1 MKKSVLILVIIF
13 LEIIA
18 CIFLNDGWIYLM
30 SSLMALAV
38 ISTITSSRRWVMK
51 ITRWAKENSLKAQV
65 LITVLQLALLSLAIM
80 AGYNFK
86 KLGYE
91 FSNTTPFVFSAIMVF
106 GFLSV
111 PFLPKRRMIAIPKEV
126 NRHRL
131 AFMSIALSSFVLMV
145 VFGNRIEESYP
156 NSLITRTVT
165 EIDEAIFPTNC
176 NVFEHSGDI
185 VSEPV
190 YPQNLDPASTNE
202 TSGVAVFASFSGKEK
217 ATASEKKASRL
228 EKKQLKMMKRLEKYR
243 LAFAGGISVGAV
255 LLIIF
260 LVPVLC
266 AGICLII
273 FGISGEIG
281 AGYILLGALVAGGSV
296 WGMIKAAKGSK
307 RKNNTTP

>member
-1 MKKSVLILVIIF
+1 
-13 LEIIA
+13 
-18 CIFLNDGWIYLM
+18 
-30 SSLMALAV
+30 
-38 ISTITSSRRWVMK
+38 MK
-51 ITRWAKENSLKAQV
+51 ITRWAKANSLQAQV

-91 FSNTTPFVFSAIMVF
+91 FSNTTPFVFSAIMVV

-145 VFGNRIEESYP
+145 VFGNRIEEIYP
-156 NSLITRTVT
+156 NSLITRTVR
-165 EIDEAIFPTNC
+165 EIDHAIFPANSILY
-176 NVFEHSGDI
+176 EHPGDI

-190 YPQNLDPASTNE
+190 YPESLAPPSANE
-202 TSGVAVFASFSGKEK
+202 TSAVAVFASFSSKEK

-228 EKKQLKMMKRLEKYR
+228 EKKQLKMMKRLQKYR

-255 LLIIF
+255 LLIIL